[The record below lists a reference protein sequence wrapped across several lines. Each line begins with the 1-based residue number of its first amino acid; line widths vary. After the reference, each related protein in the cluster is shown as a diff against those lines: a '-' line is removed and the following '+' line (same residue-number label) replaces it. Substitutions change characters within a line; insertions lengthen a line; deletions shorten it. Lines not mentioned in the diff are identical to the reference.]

1 MVNCKK
7 CNTKFTSLSYSYV
20 VKFFFIFWSCTG
32 ILLNNSIL
40 KYYFFEAVLQ
50 IVTKHGLHF
59 PFFCTKSPFF
69 CTKSPFFCTFFRF
82 FCTNIEISFFFYF
95 SVFKKI
101 NGNEMFIKIPN
112 IFFI

>member
-69 CTKSPFFCTFFRF
+69 CTFFRF
-82 FCTNIEISFFFYF
+82 FCTNIEISFFFIF
-95 SVFKKI
+95 PFLKKLM
-101 NGNEMFIKIPN
+101 EMKCL
-112 IFFI
+112 